1 MVFHS
6 DHGYALG
13 ERGSWEKMS
22 NEELTLRVPLMVAV
36 PWMHASVGR
45 KSAAIVE
52 LLDVYPT
59 VRSALTRTP
68 TLTPTLTLTLALTLA
83 LTLTLTLALAGAD
96 QVLSALGLS
105 RDATLD
111 GSSLLPNPSPNPN
124 PNPNP

>member
-68 TLTPTLTLTLALTLA
+68 TLTPTLTLTLAL
-83 LTLTLTLALAGAD
+83 AGAD